1 MMTEPVFLLASNSP
15 RRRQLLS
22 LTGWTFTVQPAHI
35 DETPLPAEAPAV
47 YVLRLAEGKARA
59 AAAAA
64 QPGTLVFGAD
74 TTVADGL
81 TILGKPADAREAE
94 EMLRLLRD
102 REHDVF
108 TAIALCRAG
117 SDEVFTDLC
126 ATRVPMRNYSDE
138 EIDQYV
144 RSGDPLDKAG
154 AYGIQHAG
162 FHPVERFQG
171 CFASVMGLPLCHL
184 LRTARKL
191 GLQPQTN
198 IPQACQDYLSYDC
211 PISRAVLEGQ
221 AVG

>member
-1 MMTEPVFLLASNSP
+1 MMTEPIFLLASNSP

-22 LTGWTFTVQPAHI
+22 LTGWTFAVQPAHI
-35 DETPLPAEAPAV
+35 DETPLPEEPPAA

-64 QPGTLVFGAD
+64 QPGTIVFGAD
-74 TTVADGL
+74 TTVADGRV
-81 TILGKPADAREAE
+81 ILGKPADADEAKQ
-94 EMLRLLRD
+94 MLRLLRG

-108 TAIALCRAG
+108 TAIAFCRAG

-126 ATRVPMRNYSDE
+126 ATRVPMRAYSDE

-144 RSGDPLDKAG
+144 HSGDPLDKAG

-191 GLQPQTN
+191 GLHPHTHV
-198 IPQACQDYLSYDC
+198 PQACQDHLSYDC
-211 PISRAVLEGQ
+211 LISRAVLEGE